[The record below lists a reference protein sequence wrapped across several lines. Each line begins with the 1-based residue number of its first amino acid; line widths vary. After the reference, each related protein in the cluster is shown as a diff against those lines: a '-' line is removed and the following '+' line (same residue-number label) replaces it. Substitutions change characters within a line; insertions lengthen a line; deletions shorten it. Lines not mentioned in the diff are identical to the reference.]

1 MTLTTEARRR
11 IADDHVV
18 WLTTVSDSGAPAP
31 NPVWCALDG
40 EDIVAFTTSD
50 AVRVHNITQRPQV
63 SLNFNSDQL
72 GGDLVIISGRA
83 TVRPGRPSALESYRS
98 KYEAAMRD
106 LHQMTLEQFDAM
118 FDREIRIRPLKVRPN
133 G

>member
-1 MTLTTEARRR
+1 MTLTAEAHRR

-18 WLTTVSDSGAPAP
+18 WLTTVSDSGAPVT

-40 EDIVAFTTSD
+40 DDIVAFTTAD
-50 AVRVHNITQRPQV
+50 AVRVRNIERRPLV
-63 SLNFNSDQL
+63 SLNFNSDAL

-83 TVRPGRPSALESYRS
+83 TVRPGRPSAIESYRR

-118 FDREIRIRPLKVRPN
+118 FDREIRVRPLKVRPQD
-133 G
+133 